1 MESTACRIARY
12 PLAALESLM
21 TPPAPNL
28 FHRKPAR
35 HERDADEAFLVGEG
49 VVRFQP
55 DSPREPFPAYVDALV
70 PCGPCPVGFAVRPR
84 FSRSGAWS
92 VVRMPDTGLWAKYG
106 TGEQVGPLKRN
117 GTCKTLWNSDSFDYT
132 ERTPSLYQAHPFVL
146 GLREDGSAVGIIAE
160 TTRRC
165 EIDLHG
171 EIIFR
176 VHGPAP
182 AITVIERESP
192 LLVVR
197 ELARL
202 TGRMAM
208 PPLWALGFHQS
219 RWSYEPDARVM
230 EVAQEFRARQIPC
243 DAIWLDIDYMRGFR
257 CFTFDPEKFG
267 TPDAMCER
275 LHASGFRVVCM
286 IDPGLKVDPEYD
298 VYAQGARGDH
308 YIKDRAGREYHGK
321 VWPGECAFPDFT
333 RRRTREWWA
342 SLYPDLLSVGI
353 DGVWNDMNEPAIFD
367 VPTKTMPEDNH
378 HEADEELGGP
388 DAHARYH
395 NIYGMQ
401 MVRATLDG
409 IRGAMPAK
417 RPFVLTRAN
426 FLGGQRYA
434 ATWSGDNRS
443 DWNHLRWCIAT
454 TINLGLSG
462 QPLSGPDI
470 GGFIGDAT
478 PDLFAR
484 FMGIG
489 ALLPFARCHSN
500 KGSIDH
506 EPWAFGTECEAICRQ
521 ALMRRYALLPYLY
534 LLGRRGAMLGDPLVQ
549 PVFFTEPNNLRL
561 RSAASSFM
569 LGESVLVRCCTDR
582 ILGECPD
589 PMPPGRWCPFDVIE
603 GAHESLPKLFLRE
616 GHVIPIV
623 APSQNTGEV
632 LAKEWS
638 LLAATGQ
645 SGVARGEVYRDAGDG
660 YGFEKGEF
668 SLAEYE
674 VDPSTVRVRVLEGSL
689 PAPVL
694 PVRRV

>member
-1 MESTACRIARY
+1 MYA
-12 PLAALESLM
+12 
-21 TPPAPNL
+21 
-28 FHRKPAR
+28 
-35 HERDADEAFLVGEG
+35 
-49 VVRFQP
+49 
-55 DSPREPFPAYVDALV
+55 
-70 PCGPCPVGFAVRPR
+70 
-84 FSRSGAWS
+84 
-92 VVRMPDTGLWAKYG
+92 
-106 TGEQVGPLKRN
+106 TGELVGPLKRN

-132 ERTPSLYQAHPFVL
+132 ERTPSLYQSHPFVL
-146 GLREDGSAVGIIAE
+146 GVRPDGTAVGVIAE

-165 EIDLHG
+165 EIDLKRD
-171 EIIFR
+171 ILFR
-176 VHGPAP
+176 VQGPAP

-197 ELARL
+197 ELARM

-219 RWSYEPDARVM
+219 RWSYEPDSRVLEIAR
-230 EVAQEFRARQIPC
+230 EFRSRSIPC

-267 TPDAMCER
+267 TPRAMCDQ
-275 LHASGFRVVCM
+275 LHATGFRVVCM
-286 IDPGLKVDPEYD
+286 IDPGLKVDPEYQ
-298 VYAQGARGDH
+298 VYADGVRGDQ
-308 YIKDRAGREYHGK
+308 YIKDADGREYHGK

-333 RRRTREWWA
+333 RARTREWWA

-353 DGVWNDMNEPAIFD
+353 DGVWNDMNEPAVFD

-378 HEADEELGGP
+378 HDADHQLGGP

-401 MVRATLDG
+401 MVRATLEG
-409 IRGAMPAK
+409 IREATPEK

-443 DWNHLRWCIAT
+443 DWNHLRWCIST

-478 PDLFAR
+478 AELFAR

-489 ALLPFARCHSN
+489 SLLPFARCHSN

-506 EPWAFGTECEAICRQ
+506 EPWAFGPECESICRQ
-521 ALMRRYALLPYLY
+521 ALSRRYALLPYLY
-534 LLGRRGAMLGDPLVQ
+534 LLARRAFLAGDPMVQ
-549 PVFFTEPNNLRL
+549 PIFFAAPQDLRL
-561 RSAASSFM
+561 RGAASSFL
-569 LGESVLVRCCTDR
+569 LGESVLVRCCTQPVLQD
-582 ILGECPD
+582 CPD
-589 PMPPGRWCPFDVIE
+589 PMPPGRWKPFDLID
-603 GAHESLPKLFLRE
+603 GADASLPRLYLKE
-616 GHVIPIV
+616 GHAVPV
-623 APSQNTGEV
+623 AGASQNSEDV
-632 LAKEWS
+632 LNQEWS
-638 LLAATGQ
+638 LLAAVGREP
-645 SGVARGEVYRDAGDG
+645 ARGHVYRDVGDG
-660 YGFEKGEF
+660 WGFEAGEF

-674 VDPSTVRVRVLEGSL
+674 VDGAGVRVRVLEGL
-689 PAPVL
+689 GAAPL
-694 PVRRV
+694 LSVRRV